1 MHWNL
6 VHSFVDF
13 NLQVNSNAALFYV
26 FCALGAA
33 PQTVETR
40 ITTPSKKTLRYKIH
54 CSYRASL
61 SVPDRFGCSF
71 PGEATVRLVRPF
83 G

>member
-40 ITTPSKKTLRYKIH
+40 ITTPSKKTLRYKIQL
-54 CSYRASL
+54 L
-61 SVPDRFGCSF
+61 SSIAQRTGSF
-71 PGEATVRLVRPF
+71 WLLFSR
-83 G
+83 

>member
-1 MHWNL
+1 
-6 VHSFVDF
+6 
-13 NLQVNSNAALFYV
+13 VNSNAALFYV

-33 PQTVETR
+33 LQTVETR
-40 ITTPSKKTLRYKIH
+40 ITTPPKKTLRYKIH
-54 CSYRASL
+54 SYRASL

>member
-40 ITTPSKKTLRYKIH
+40 ARVRRTRSLHSRTPELETNNDAVEEDTPL
-54 CSYRASL
+54 
-61 SVPDRFGCSF
+61 
-71 PGEATVRLVRPF
+71 
-83 G
+83 